1 MMTLAAAR
9 RAAISFGMLIAIL
22 PGLALSQTK
31 SATPPPNP
39 SKNEQEE
46 LRREIRELRQGQEAI
61 QKELQEI
68 KRLLLAK
75 EAARPARAEKISI
88 SARPFRGNQNA
99 RVVLVEFSD
108 YQCPFCGRFYRD
120 TLPQVEK
127 EYIQAGKIKYVFNN
141 LPLEELHSSAFR
153 AALAVECAG
162 SQGKFWDL
170 HARLFANQNALA
182 PSDLATQAKAIGLD
196 MGQFNGCI
204 ESEKTAAGVRAGLEE
219 AASLGIQ
226 ATPTF
231 VIGLIDAKNPDDT
244 NIKIVS
250 MISGAHPFQVFKAAI
265 DKALAT
271 K

>member
-1 MMTLAAAR
+1 MVTLTAVR
-9 RAAISFGMLIAIL
+9 RATISFGMLIAIL
-22 PGLALSQTK
+22 PGLAHSQTK
-31 SATPPPNP
+31 SATPSANP
-39 SKNEQEE
+39 ANNEQEE

-75 EAARPARAEKISI
+75 GPARAEKISI

-108 YQCPFCGRFYRD
+108 YQCPFCGRFYRE
-120 TLPQVEK
+120 TLPQVDK
-127 EYIQAGKIKYVFNN
+127 EYIQPGKIKYVFKN
-141 LPLEELHSSAFR
+141 LPLEDLHSSAFG
-153 AALAVECAG
+153 AALAVECAA

-170 HARLFANQNALA
+170 HSRLFANQNALA
-182 PSDLATQAKAIGLD
+182 PSDLAAQAKAIGLD
-196 MGQFNGCI
+196 MGQFNGCL
-204 ESEKTAAGVRAGLEE
+204 ESKTTAASVRAGLEE

-231 VIGLIDAKNPDDT
+231 VIGLVDAKNPDDS

-250 MISGAHPFQVFKAAI
+250 MISGAHPFPVFRAAI

-271 K
+271 Q